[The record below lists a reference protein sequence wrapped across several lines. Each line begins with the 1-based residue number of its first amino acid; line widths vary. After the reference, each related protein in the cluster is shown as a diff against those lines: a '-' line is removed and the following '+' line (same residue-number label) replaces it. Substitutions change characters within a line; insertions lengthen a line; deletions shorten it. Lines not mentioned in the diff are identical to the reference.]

1 MEGQENMK
9 LLTVGIIGEGKMG
22 NNILHYLIESGFG
35 LCWIVSETADIPRIS
50 KAFEKK
56 SRRAAEN
63 GLVNA
68 ANFEMLKQTVIT
80 TDYSFLKSCDLVIE
94 AVTED
99 ETIKKKVLTE
109 ADTFMAADAILVS
122 NSSSI
127 KPSVLCPSSARSPL
141 FAGLHFFYPVNL
153 VNVVELIR
161 APGTSEE
168 TVGRLVSFLD
178 AIRRK
183 YLILDEVEGFILN
196 RIFLDVQNEAWR
208 IVDASHATV
217 AEIDRA
223 ARLSLFPAGIF
234 EFFDHVGLDTMLQ
247 SIRNYTRDYP
257 HASYYD
263 SLVEKLESLVSA
275 GKLGRKS
282 GYGFYDYSGAGTVE
296 SENDLQ
302 EAKPEELTQHLGFT
316 YRNAARRF
324 ITHSGLTI
332 DELNEALK
340 EYFGTETG
348 PFD

>member
-1 MEGQENMK
+1 MK
-9 LLTVGIIGEGKMG
+9 PLRVGIIGEGKMG
-22 NNILHYLIESGFG
+22 TNILHYLIESGFS
-35 LCWIVSETADIPRIS
+35 LCWIVSEEADVPRIS

-63 GLVNA
+63 GLVNE
-68 ANFEMLKQTVIT
+68 ANFGLLKQTLIT
-80 TDYSFLKSCDLVIE
+80 ADYSSLKSCDLVIE

-99 ETIKKKVLTE
+99 ETLKKKVLSI
-109 ADTFMAADAILVS
+109 ADTCMGADAILVS

-127 KPSVLCPSSARSPL
+127 KPSVLCPSPARSPL

-153 VNVVELIR
+153 VNIVELIKG
-161 APGTSEE
+161 PGTSED
-168 TVGRLVSFLD
+168 TVTRLVSFLD
-178 AIRRK
+178 VIRRK
-183 YLILDEVEGFILN
+183 YVMLDEAEGFILN
-196 RIFLDVQNEAWR
+196 RVFLEVQNEAWR
-208 IVDASHATV
+208 IVDASHATT

-223 ARLSLFPAGIF
+223 VRLSLFPAGIF

-247 SIRNYTRDYP
+247 SIRNYTSDYP
-257 HASYYD
+257 HAGYYD
-263 SLVEKLESLVSA
+263 SLVKKLESLVSS

-282 GYGFYDYSGAGTVE
+282 GSGFYDYSDSRPVE
-296 SENDLQ
+296 AEGEFTAVKLD
-302 EAKPEELTQHLGFT
+302 EITRHLGFT